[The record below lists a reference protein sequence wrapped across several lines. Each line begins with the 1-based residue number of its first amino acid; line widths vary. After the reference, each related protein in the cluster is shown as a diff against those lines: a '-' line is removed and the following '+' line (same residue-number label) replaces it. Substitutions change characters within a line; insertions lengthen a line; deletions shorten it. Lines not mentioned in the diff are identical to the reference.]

1 MKRSRSSDDEDDQQG
16 DHGDNSHVNKK
27 TTKSKT
33 DKHSRPSTEVNIA
46 GDDEASTRRKHT
58 TTTTTT
64 TTTISPPSTTK
75 SLKHPRS
82 DSGDATEKRE
92 EPSKIQRCSS
102 RNSQS
107 AFNLGRHNLEISNK
121 SGYDTNAT
129 GSDDEDDDE
138 DEEYEEHGAGGEDD

>member
-1 MKRSRSSDDEDDQQG
+1 M
-16 DHGDNSHVNKK
+16 
-27 TTKSKT
+27 
-33 DKHSRPSTEVNIA
+33 
-46 GDDEASTRRKHT
+46 
-58 TTTTTT
+58 
-64 TTTISPPSTTK
+64 TK
-75 SLKHPRS
+75 SLKRPRS
-82 DSGDATEKRE
+82 DSGDANDSEKRE
-92 EPSKIQRCSS
+92 EPSKIQRRSS